1 MLASNRSYTA
11 APRMSAPPASR
22 HRLALDERRA
32 QLLDLGA
39 RLFAERSYD
48 EVSIDD
54 IADAAGI
61 SKGLLY
67 HYFGSKRDF
76 YVATV
81 QQAAD
86 QLQLRTEP
94 DMSLGPAERGRAGL
108 EAYVDFALDNAAPY
122 SSLMRSGIG
131 NDPEVAAIVEQTR
144 DAIISRMMSNIGV
157 PEPRPVFRFG
167 LRGWIGLVEASTLDW
182 LARREVDREVL
193 VRILLESLYSV
204 LVIAARLDPDAGFQL
219 EAPPSAPPIPPPAPP
234 PPSRPH
240 AITKKKPTARR

>member
-1 MLASNRSYTA
+1 
-11 APRMSAPPASR
+11 MSAPPASR

-32 QLLDLGA
+32 QLLELGA

-54 IADAAGI
+54 IADAAGV

-81 QQAAD
+81 QQAAE

-94 DMSLGPAERGRAGL
+94 DMSLPPADRARAGL
-108 EAYVDFALDNAAPY
+108 EGYVDFAIENAAPY

-131 NDPEVAAIVEQTR
+131 NDPEVAAIVEETR
-144 DAIISRMMSNIGV
+144 DAIIARMMSNIGFAR
-157 PEPRPVFRFG
+157 PRPVFRFA
-167 LRGWIGLVEASTLDW
+167 LRGWIGLVEASSLDW
-182 LARREVDREVL
+182 LERREVDREVDREVL

-219 EAPPSAPPIPPPAPP
+219 DPPPSAPPAPPPAPP
-234 PPSRPH
+234 PRRSS
-240 AITKKKPTARR
+240 KKKSPARR